1 MIGEGY
7 MKPCFLTSAGL
18 PGMTKHLRSCSEFP
32 ESQQPTDPKGKDTL
46 GGLGL
51 LRGRDLKQ

>member
-1 MIGEGY
+1 